1 MGSSI
6 GLSRV
11 SRVVVSKPDR
21 SHANTSNVL
30 TRPIKTACAQFF
42 FSPSNDH
49 GSILIEKFQDYE
61 TISANKLAE
70 FSSD

>member
-11 SRVVVSKPDR
+11 SPSSIEAR
-21 SHANTSNVL
+21 SIARMYIERLNEAHKNGLCTVPL
-30 TRPIKTACAQFF
+30 L
-42 FSPSNDH
+42 SPH
-49 GSILIEKFQDYE
+49 SILIPKFQDYE